1 MNFKIATILRKL
13 TKQLVSTLNLRLLFA
28 QFSLNYSRK
37 LEHNYGVEFKIINVS
52 KKYEVKII
60 FKITF
65 FSCFSLK
72 ESYKIETVYKLKC
85 LVTPLL
91 SEISLRAK
99 AFFHYR
105 KLTDKMEKRHCR

>member
-1 MNFKIATILRKL
+1 MNFKLATNLCKF
-13 TKQLVSTLNLRLLFA
+13 TKQLVSTLNFRLLMA
-28 QFSLNYSRK
+28 QFSLYYSSK
-37 LEHNYGVEFKIINVS
+37 LQHNYGIEFKIINAS
-52 KKYEVKII
+52 KKYDVKVI
-60 FKITF
+60 FKITH
-65 FSCFSLK
+65 FSYFSLK

-105 KLTDKMEKRHCR
+105 KLTDKMEKRH

>member
-1 MNFKIATILRKL
+1 MLSF
-13 TKQLVSTLNLRLLFA
+13 RLLLA
-28 QFSLNYSRK
+28 LFSLYYSSK
-37 LEHNYGVEFKIINVS
+37 LQHNYGVEFKIINVS
-52 KKYEVKII
+52 KKYEVKDI
-60 FKITF
+60 FKLKF
-65 FSCFSLK
+65 FSFFSLK